1 MMDPVGP
8 MIQQKITRKQH
19 GIDILLLTQE
29 CIQLLLSSVDT
40 GLWVCHCVCMR
51 VCVHN
56 VEGLCEPHGF
66 PYCVYL

>member
-1 MMDPVGP
+1 MYHVF
-8 MIQQKITRKQH
+8 KQVVLFSSFCID